1 MEGALIIY
9 IPLLSAYSIDEGN
22 GEQSS
27 KAWAWYLILVGIILV
42 FSLRAFVDYRLAKK
56 RRYDAKEDLVKI
68 QGLLNKPLEQ
78 WDEDDVILWINKAK
92 MYRETYFT
100 EAKRHLIEDKLKE
113 AGIDGELLCK
123 YCSDIEK
130 LVNYVGLSVGDAEK
144 VNKELTLLKRE
155 DSMSTSKRE
164 DSTME
169 VESALVVK
177 EKDEA

>member
-1 MEGALIIY
+1 M
-9 IPLLSAYSIDEGN
+9 N
-22 GEQSS
+22 
-27 KAWAWYLILVGIILV
+27 KAERTGRGI
-42 FSLRAFVDYRLAKK
+42 SYYRLAKK
-56 RRYDAKEDLVKI
+56 RRYDAKEDSIKV

-92 MYRETYFT
+92 MYRQTYFT

-123 YCSDIEK
+123 YGSDIEK
-130 LVNYVGLSVGDAEK
+130 LVNYVGLSVGGAEK
-144 VNKELTLLKRE
+144 VNKELTFLKREE